1 MFKLFFKY
9 KWRVILGIIVLL
21 IVDGIQ
27 IIVPIIVKK
36 AIDNLATGIYSNL
49 LYYAFLIISL
59 SLVVAFFRFW
69 WRFFIIGNSRII
81 EKELRDNFIAYILN
95 MDAYFFKKKN
105 IGDLMALSTNDIEA
119 IRMAIGMGTIAIV
132 DAVFLSLASLFMML
146 KLDLRLTLFALIP
159 APFLTILTYIFG
171 KEVYKRFE
179 KQQEGFSILTEKV
192 REVLAGVKVLKGY
205 NQEKGALN
213 SFNSVNK
220 EYYRRIIS
228 MLKVS
233 SAFDPFLGFF
243 AMLSMGIVL
252 WFGAVDVV
260 GGRISL
266 GSFVAFFNY
275 LNLMI
280 WPMIAFGWV
289 VNLFQRGSASYKRV
303 QEVFDEVP
311 IIKKGGI
318 KINIE
323 GEINIRNLSFSYNGS
338 QVLKGINMTFKK
350 GNTTAIVGLTGSGK
364 STLVNLILRFFDSE
378 GIYIDGIPVQEID
391 LDTLRKSIGYVP
403 QETFLFSDTVF
414 NNISFGLENASLE
427 DIINVAKT
435 AMIHEEIMELPQGY
449 DTMLGEKGVNLS
461 GGQKQRIAIAR
472 ALLLSPKI
480 LILDDSLSS
489 VDSHTEKY
497 IMENLKGFLKERT
510 SIVISHRISAIKN
523 FGYIYVMENG
533 RIVEEGKHRKLIEKK
548 GLYFTLYERQKLE
561 EKIL

>member
-1 MFKLFFKY
+1 M
-9 KWRVILGIIVLL
+9 ILGIIVLL

-27 IIVPIIVKK
+27 IIVPIIVKQ
-36 AIDNLATGIYSNL
+36 AIDNLATGIYSRL
-49 LYYAFLIISL
+49 LYYAFLIILL
-59 SLVVAFFRFW
+59 SLCVAFFRFW
-69 WRFFIIGNSRII
+69 WRFFIIGNSRLI
-81 EKELRDNFIAYILN
+81 ERELRDNFTSHILN
-95 MDAYFFKKKN
+95 MDAYFFKKRN

-132 DAVFLSLASLFMML
+132 DAVFLSLASLAMML
-146 KLDLRLTLFALIP
+146 KLDIRLTLLALIP
-159 APFLTILTYIFG
+159 TPFLTILTYIFG
-171 KEVYKRFE
+171 KEVHKRFE
-179 KQQEGFSILTEKV
+179 RQQEGFSILTEKV
-192 REVLAGVKVLKGY
+192 REILAGVKVLKGY

-213 SFNSVNK
+213 SFGMVNK
-220 EYYRRIIS
+220 DYYKRIIS

-252 WFGAVDVV
+252 WFGSVDVV
-260 GGRISL
+260 SGRITL

-303 QEVFDEVP
+303 KEVFDEIPV
-311 IIKKGGI
+311 IKKGGR
-318 KINIE
+318 KIDIQ
-323 GEINIRNLSFSYNGS
+323 GEISIKNLSFSYNGEK
-338 QVLKGINMTFKK
+338 VLKNINMIFEK
-350 GNTTAIVGLTGSGK
+350 GKTTAIVGLTGSGK

-378 GIYIDGIPVQEID
+378 GITVDGIPINVID
-391 LDTLRKSIGYVP
+391 LDILRRSIGYVP

-414 NNISFGLENASLE
+414 NNISFGVEDAKLE
-427 DIINVAKT
+427 DVVRVAKT
-435 AMIHEEIMELPQGY
+435 AMIHDEIMELPQGY

-489 VDSHTEKY
+489 VDSHTEKN
-497 IMENLKGFLKERT
+497 IMENLKDYLKERT
-510 SIVISHRISAIKN
+510 SIVISHRIAAIKN
-523 FGYIYVMENG
+523 FDYIYVLDNG
-533 RIVEEGKHRKLIEKK
+533 KIVEEGKHRKLLEKK
-548 GLYFTLYERQKLE
+548 GLYFTLYQRQKLE